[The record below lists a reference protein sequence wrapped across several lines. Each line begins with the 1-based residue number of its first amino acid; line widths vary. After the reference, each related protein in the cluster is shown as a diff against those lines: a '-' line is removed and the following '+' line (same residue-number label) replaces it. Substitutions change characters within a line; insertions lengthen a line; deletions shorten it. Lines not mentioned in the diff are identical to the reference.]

1 MNLEAERAQQITEQ
15 NKRIDHVLEIIE
27 NRIVVFRH
35 RNYSAKVS
43 VKLSRSAFYR
53 LLHGDKN
60 GNHVLVLFPGAHK
73 R

>member
-1 MNLEAERAQQITEQ
+1 MGRDERPEPGTLFIE
-15 NKRIDHVLEIIE
+15 VE

-53 LLHGDKN
+53 LLHRDKN